1 MIYVTYMGSLSLCQ
15 PHTVISRNPKYF
27 FGAKISIR
35 FLLPNFFSRL
45 VRFSIG
51 EKSLPYVFEAARK
64 KFPYF
69 LRRLEKVSILFEA
82 ARKKIHYFEAARKS
96 SLRS

>member
-1 MIYVTYMGSLSLCQ
+1 M
-15 PHTVISRNPKYF
+15 
-27 FGAKISIR
+27 
-35 FLLPNFFSRL
+35 
-45 VRFSIG
+45 RFSIG
-51 EKSLPYVFEAARK
+51 EKSLPYFFEAARK